1 MVSNLTLIKSVRLP
15 VQELEIQV
23 KRNQRDEINLSH
35 TVIKSVSQM
44 TDFLQQINDMKKRG
58 KKGIGGRGKK
68 KINETKKHLGY
79 YSKYCRLDYFKQQK
93 VISQFF
99 FFFFFN

>member
-15 VQELEIQV
+15 VQELEIQA

-58 KKGIGGRGKK
+58 KKRNRKK
-68 KINETKKHLGY
+68 REEN
-79 YSKYCRLDYFKQQK
+79 Q
-93 VISQFF
+93 
-99 FFFFFN
+99 